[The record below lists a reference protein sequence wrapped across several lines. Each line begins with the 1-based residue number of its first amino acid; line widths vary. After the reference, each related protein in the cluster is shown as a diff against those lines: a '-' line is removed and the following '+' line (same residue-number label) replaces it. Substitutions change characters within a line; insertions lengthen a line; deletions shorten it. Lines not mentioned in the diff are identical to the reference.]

1 MDSTQEIEGVDTL
14 LHIETMF
21 EASGWDDGYRDGTDM
36 GLLEGRIFGSDK
48 GFQFGIETGF
58 YAGFSEMW
66 RALAD
71 AHLPEATRVLPLK
84 ALKQLELLS
93 ETESKFPRENCADM
107 DLQLEMDRLRGKY
120 RTVTALLKVVEPGFR
135 PTSNGLSF

>member
-1 MDSTQEIEGVDTL
+1 
-14 LHIETMF
+14 
-21 EASGWDDGYRDGTDM
+21 M

-71 AHLPEATRVLPLK
+71 AHLPEATPCLAFNAEATRVT
-84 ALKQLELLS
+84 